1 MRKVIKIGTLIIL
14 VTIFTFFQSPLFA
27 DTLQDYQKEIENIKN
42 EQALNINK
50 LDGLEKEIAQ
60 YQYDIAELDSRI
72 SEYSTKLSEL
82 QEKVDAVNEKIE
94 NYEAMLQDSSQ
105 KYNAAEDMY
114 NTRLRAIYENGVPN
128 VLDVLFSSAG
138 ITDFFSKM
146 NVYQGILEYDKSL
159 IGNVKN
165 EKEYISNVKK
175 DIQIQQVLLE
185 QLKYD
190 VEKSTD
196 ALISASEQKE
206 KKVEQMKN
214 SKENLEQ
221 RQKLLGEKEKEA
233 VKKRDEEL
241 ARLAAMNSEFSG
253 SFSGKFTWPAPSSYK
268 ITAAFADSEYRSSV
282 GMIHT
287 GTDIGVST
295 GNKVVAMDSG
305 KVVVCKYNYN
315 GYGLYIVIDHGIG
328 DDGYKYMTLYG
339 HLSSTNVKVGQV
351 VTRGEQIALSGNS
364 GFSTGPHLHFEID
377 KAKNGTMWSVD
388 PMTYFSGSNAPF
400 MYLSYGK
407 YISYPFSNISK
418 YQSTS
423 QVKRTFS
430 F

>member
-1 MRKVIKIGTLIIL
+1 
-14 VTIFTFFQSPLFA
+14 
-27 DTLQDYQKEIENIKN
+27 
-42 EQALNINK
+42 
-50 LDGLEKEIAQ
+50 
-60 YQYDIAELDSRI
+60 
-72 SEYSTKLSEL
+72 
-82 QEKVDAVNEKIE
+82 
-94 NYEAMLQDSSQ
+94 
-105 KYNAAEDMY
+105 
-114 NTRLRAIYENGVPN
+114 
-128 VLDVLFSSAG
+128 
-138 ITDFFSKM
+138 
-146 NVYQGILEYDKSL
+146 
-159 IGNVKN
+159 
-165 EKEYISNVKK
+165 
-175 DIQIQQVLLE
+175 
-185 QLKYD
+185 
-190 VEKSTD
+190 
-196 ALISASEQKE
+196 
-206 KKVEQMKN
+206 
-214 SKENLEQ
+214 
-221 RQKLLGEKEKEA
+221 
-233 VKKRDEEL
+233 
-241 ARLAAMNSEFSG
+241 
-253 SFSGKFTWPAPSSYK
+253 
-268 ITAAFADSEYRSSV
+268 
-282 GMIHT
+282 MIHT

-351 VTRGEQIALSGNS
+351 VTKGEQIALSGNS